1 MSNNIEEFK
10 GTIKYLFKGCP
21 KPSGWFGCF
30 FHIRGEVDDIRLTGT
45 ANFPVEDGVQ
55 LRVKAYEDT
64 DKDQWV
70 ATEIEP
76 IVSSRTTLVAYLS
89 GHLFAGIGKKTAN
102 DLWDNFGDDALEVIK
117 SNPDKLRAI
126 GISDSKIQVLQLGV
140 AAGSVEN
147 SLIQLIP
154 TVNPEIIK
162 QIVDIYGNDSIIKI
176 KQDPYILYSEF
187 GMRFDTVDLIAVR
200 DIHITSNSILRL
212 KWLTYFA
219 AKEMCKDN
227 GDMFINISDA
237 VSWTKYINRVMSRA
251 NDPSI
256 VTFGHVTQQE
266 VNAVINNNYKL
277 IVCDYNGD
285 RIFRLY
291 PRENYGAET
300 KCAGLVSKFIND
312 NANDRCV
319 IKVSH
324 KVINAMISNYEAD
337 MKCRLDADQK
347 QAVINALTNK
357 ISIVTGGPGVGK
369 TSTVD
374 CILYCWDMLC
384 NASGTSKTVRPPVL
398 SAPTGRAVKRLK
410 QQVHRRKGANY
421 KDICTCARRAVPYM
435 FKSFNQKLIDDSIK
449 ANAGRLC
456 IIDEVSMLGM
466 ALAGQCLEIFRESQ
480 IVLVGDVDQLPS
492 IDCGAFFS
500 SVCNMDGI
508 PKAVLKTCY
517 RALSDGK
524 TIIDNAKK
532 INSGMHC
539 KSWNYDIDHFM
550 FYSHASDDDAFAD
563 DIVSKYIDHL
573 SDVKNNSFEDI
584 CVVTPFNTS
593 SVGAK
598 MLNIKLQA
606 ALNKSNNAS
615 PTFDFKM
622 IRDVY
627 NIRGMDCPCTKY
639 FGLNG
644 QSTAFRIGDR
654 VMYTENNTA
663 IQTYD
668 YEIDANTGFV
678 NLVNNSGMGLFNG
691 DCGTIIQCVV
701 GKSDKNEV
709 ELYIALDDDRLC
721 IITSSNFKHLQ
732 LAYAMTVHK
741 VQGCE
746 FPVVMFVA
754 ANRLHQLPPD
764 FQFAS
769 RNLLYTAITR
779 ASNNVEILGS
789 EESLNVCVDGILR
802 ERLSLFMN
810 RVADTLAG
818 IN

>member
-1 MSNNIEEFK
+1 MSTDIKEFK

-30 FHIRGEVDDIRLTGT
+30 FHIRGKVDDIRLTGT
-45 ANFPVEDGVQ
+45 ASFPVENGVQ

-76 IVSSRTTLVAYLS
+76 IVSSRITLVAYLS
-89 GHLFAGIGKKTAN
+89 GHLFAGIGQKTAC
-102 DLWDNFGDDALEVIK
+102 DLWDNFGDDTLDIIK
-117 SNPDKLRAI
+117 NSPDKLRAI
-126 GISDSKIQVLQLGV
+126 GISDSKIQVLQQGV
-140 AAGSVEN
+140 AAGSIEN

-154 TVNPEIIK
+154 TVSPEIIK
-162 QIVDIYGNDSIIKI
+162 QIVDDYGNDSIINLKR
-176 KQDPYILYSEF
+176 DPYILYSEF

-200 DIHITSNSILRL
+200 DIHIVPNSVLRL
-212 KWLTYFA
+212 RWLTYFA
-219 AKEMCKDN
+219 AKEVCRDS

-237 VSWTKYINRVMSRA
+237 TSWTKYINRAMSRA

-256 VTFGHVTQQE
+256 VTFGCVTQQE
-266 VNAVINNNYKL
+266 VNAVINDNYKL
-277 IVCDYNGD
+277 IVCDYND
-285 RIFRLY
+285 DKIFRLY
-291 PRENYGAET
+291 PRENYVAET
-300 KCAGLVSKFIND
+300 KCAGLISKFIDD
-312 NANDRCV
+312 NANGRCV

-324 KVINAMISNYEAD
+324 KIIHEMISNYEID
-337 MKCRLDADQK
+337 MKCKLDADQK

-374 CILYCWDMLC
+374 CILYCWDILC
-384 NASGTSKTVRPPVL
+384 NTTNVSNFVSPPVL

-410 QQVHRRKGANY
+410 QQIHRRKNANY
-421 KDICTCARRAVPYM
+421 PDICTCARRAVPYM
-435 FKSFNQKLIDDSIK
+435 MKTFNQKLIDDGIEHNS
-449 ANAGRLC
+449 GRLC

-466 ALAGQCLEIFRESQ
+466 ALAGQCLEIFKKSQ

-500 SVCNMDGI
+500 SLCKMDGI
-508 PKAVLKTCY
+508 PRATLKTCY

-532 INSGMHC
+532 INAGEHC

-550 FYSHASDDDAFAD
+550 FYSHSADDDAFAD

-584 CVVTPFNTS
+584 CVVTPFNTT
-593 SVGAK
+593 SVGSK

-606 ALNKSNNAS
+606 TLNKPNNAS
-615 PTFDFKM
+615 PAFDSKN
-622 IRDVY
+622 IRDIY
-627 NIRGMDCPCTKY
+627 NVRGMDCPCTKY

-644 QSTAFRIGDR
+644 QSTSFRIGDR
-654 VMYTENNTA
+654 VMYTENNTG
-663 IQTYD
+663 IQTYV
-668 YEIDANTGFV
+668 YKIDANTGFV
-678 NLVNNSGMGLFNG
+678 KLVSNSGMGLFNG

-701 GKSDKNEV
+701 DKANKNEV
-709 ELYIALDDDRLC
+709 ELYILLDDDRLC
-721 IITSSNFKHLQ
+721 IIKSSDFKHLQ

-769 RNLLYTAITR
+769 RNLLYTAVTR

-810 RVADTLAG
+810 RVADALAG